1 MKFVKNTEI
10 ALGNKEMSTNK
21 LSTSEVAMIKGIM
34 KYHSNMQNQEI
45 LAKFSIPSRTINSGR
60 ISEIRNKHPKHV
72 NIPDYEKNIVD
83 DFLNNRITLLDL
95 MNNGYLPGM
104 GSSAT
109 TKKEKIFGNIVV
121 DMDKLIVLG
130 HESVSLEFKEF
141 YEQESIPTYAKILS
155 GMVNAGVSGSIIFGV
170 NDNHDIVGVGSRKGI
185 VISKIERLIK
195 EHFEPYIVT
204 ELHSVHVIKKRLF
217 QLKIKNISSYGLV
230 ICKKTKTV
238 RERNHDKTIL
248 EDGAIYYRYGSETDK
263 VRHAE
268 LSMIIRKMS
277 SN

>member
-1 MKFVKNTEI
+1 MKFVKNIEV
-10 ALGNKEMSTNK
+10 ALGHKEMRTNK
-21 LSTSEVAMIKGIM
+21 LSSSEVAMIKGIM
-34 KYHSNMQNQEI
+34 EHYRDTPNQDI

-72 NIPDYEKNIVD
+72 SIPAYEKNIVD
-83 DFLNNRITLLDL
+83 DFLNHRITLLDL
-95 MNNGYLPGM
+95 MNNEYLPGM
-104 GSSAT
+104 GSSAA
-109 TKKEKIFGNIVV
+109 TKKEKIFDNIVV
-121 DMDKLIVLG
+121 DMDKLIVSD
-130 HESVSLEFKEF
+130 HESESVEFKEF

-170 NDNHDIVGVGSRKGI
+170 NDNHGIVGVGSRKGI

-204 ELHSVHVIKKRLF
+204 ELRSVHVIKKKLF
-217 QLKIKNISSYGLV
+217 QLKIKEISSYDLV
-230 ICKKTKTV
+230 MCKKTKTV
-238 RERNHDKTIL
+238 KEGRQDKTIL

-268 LSMIIRKMS
+268 LSG
-277 SN
+277 NN